1 MAGERSTK
9 STNEN
14 MEFLLKS
21 LDWHVDIFVHILLAI
36 SDHMAKAH
44 VAESQM
50 AEGHIGEE

>member
-1 MAGERSTK
+1 
-9 STNEN
+9 

-50 AEGHIGEE
+50 AEGHIGEEWVNGFDNTAF